1 MKIKNFGAFV
11 LYSLCL
17 TAFGFAFVSCARIVT
32 PKGGEKDVQP
42 PSFVSSSPERNAIN
56 FKGNRIEINFDEYI
70 ALDNAT
76 DKLIVSPPLKNK
88 PVIGSKLKTLYIKDL
103 DSLAE
108 NTTYIFDFGDAVID
122 FTEGNRLNH
131 FSFAFSTGNHID
143 TLNYEGII
151 YNAYT
156 LKPEQAKYVALY
168 SDTNRQYIKEKLPD
182 YITKSDSSGRFYFQN
197 IKEGDYLVLAFDD
210 QNRNMLYDLNT
221 EGFGTSTCKIRTAKV
236 DSLKKTD
243 NKTKNIKQ
251 TDVDSLLFNTA
262 EDTIQKLMS
271 AKLINNYEL
280 QIVTALPVTEN
291 FEFAFRKPYEYDTNV
306 TITLNK
312 HRDTVTVFSLNKE
325 GFSTIKAE
333 INDINGWSEKIDLS
347 SNIKKKNDATT
358 TGIFRFSTKED
369 TLAYFKRLQTT
380 SPYLLNISQSE
391 GFTAKIISGNDTMS
405 VKFHLDNNNPKVLSC
420 DKELSS
426 EKEYTLLID
435 SNSVT
440 DIRGFSNEK
449 FSKTFVVDSPDDYG
463 SFVITLKDSSN
474 SDMSV
479 ILSLFDLKNN
489 QIGDNIITKSNSG
502 NQIFSDLKEGKY
514 RLRLIFDSNGNGKW
528 DKGDF
533 ETMRKPEK
541 VAFFDKIMSV
551 RKAGRQ
557 LKNGIQQYRTITNHR
572 YKILVYCYFLTV

>member
-221 EGFGTSTCKIRTAKV
+221 EGF
-236 DSLKKTD
+236 
-243 NKTKNIKQ
+243 
-251 TDVDSLLFNTA
+251 
-262 EDTIQKLMS
+262 
-271 AKLINNYEL
+271 
-280 QIVTALPVTEN
+280 
-291 FEFAFRKPYEYDTNV
+291 
-306 TITLNK
+306 
-312 HRDTVTVFSLNKE
+312 
-325 GFSTIKAE
+325 
-333 INDINGWSEKIDLS
+333 
-347 SNIKKKNDATT
+347 
-358 TGIFRFSTKED
+358 
-369 TLAYFKRLQTT
+369 
-380 SPYLLNISQSE
+380 
-391 GFTAKIISGNDTMS
+391 
-405 VKFHLDNNNPKVLSC
+405 
-420 DKELSS
+420 
-426 EKEYTLLID
+426 
-435 SNSVT
+435 
-440 DIRGFSNEK
+440 
-449 FSKTFVVDSPDDYG
+449 
-463 SFVITLKDSSN
+463 
-474 SDMSV
+474 
-479 ILSLFDLKNN
+479 
-489 QIGDNIITKSNSG
+489 
-502 NQIFSDLKEGKY
+502 
-514 RLRLIFDSNGNGKW
+514 
-528 DKGDF
+528 
-533 ETMRKPEK
+533 
-541 VAFFDKIMSV
+541 
-551 RKAGRQ
+551 
-557 LKNGIQQYRTITNHR
+557 
-572 YKILVYCYFLTV
+572 